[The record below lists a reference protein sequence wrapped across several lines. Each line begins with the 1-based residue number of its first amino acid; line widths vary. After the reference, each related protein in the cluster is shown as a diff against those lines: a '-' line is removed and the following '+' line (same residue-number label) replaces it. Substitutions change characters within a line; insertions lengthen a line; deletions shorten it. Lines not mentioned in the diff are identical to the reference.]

1 MLFEMNRESG
11 HIIKVIGV
19 GGGGSNAVTHMY
31 QKGIVGVD
39 FIICNTDI
47 QALEISPVPTK
58 IQLGPNLTKGM
69 GAGNKP
75 EVGRQAC
82 IESIDEIRRV
92 IEGDTKMLFITAG
105 MGGGTGT
112 GAAPIIAKVARELEI
127 LTIGIV
133 TIPFQFEG
141 PKRMRQAIEGLEELK
156 KNTDAI
162 IIINNDK
169 LRNVHASRTISEA
182 FACADDVL
190 TTAAKGIAEI
200 ITLPGKVNVDFQDV
214 YTVMK
219 DSGVAIMGAGVAAG
233 EDRALRAVQMALSS
247 EIIEDNNIH
256 GARNI
261 LLNITTGK
269 SEMTLEE
276 MYLITEYI
284 QQQAG
289 YGTDLIWGHCHDESY
304 DDQISVTVIA
314 TGFQQNSH
322 TINKTEKNIV
332 VLEDEESGPDAEEA
346 KLEPV
351 LKDSTEDL
359 PSAESIVEPSNAS
372 NTLVFEVDLEQ
383 RPADARTQI
392 QQQIHRERQ
401 TKEQQKALE
410 ELQQRYRQK
419 RKKWETSE
427 PPISVD
433 LDSEEISKMEKTPAY
448 LRRNVQLEDLP
459 EASSNASDKWTL
471 SIEDEEPIIRKKG
484 NSFLHDRAD

>member
-1 MLFEMNRESG
+1 MLFEMNRQNG

-19 GGGGSNAVTHMY
+19 GGGGSNAVTYMY

-39 FIICNTDI
+39 FVICNTDI

-75 EVGRQAC
+75 EIGRQAC

-92 IEGDTKMLFITAG
+92 IEGETKMLFITAG

-133 TIPFQFEG
+133 TIPFHFEG

-169 LRNVHASRTISEA
+169 LRSVHASRTISEA

-219 DSGVAIMGAGVAAG
+219 DSGVAIMGAGIAAG

-314 TGFQQNSH
+314 TGFQQSGH
-322 TINKTEKNIV
+322 AANKTEKNIV
-332 VLEDEESGPDAEEA
+332 VLEEDSGPDAEEA
-346 KLEPV
+346 GLEPV
-351 LKDSTEDL
+351 IKEATDNVPQVDGIADPTQ
-359 PSAESIVEPSNAS
+359 
-372 NTLVFEVDLEQ
+372 TLVFEVDLEQ
-383 RPADARTQI
+383 QSSLARAQI
-392 QQQIHRERQ
+392 QQQIDRERQ
-401 TKEQQKALE
+401 TKEHQKAIE

-419 RKKWETSE
+419 RKQWESNE
-427 PPISVD
+427 PPLSVD
-433 LDSEEISKMEKTPAY
+433 LDSEEIAKMEKTPAY

-459 EASSNASDKWTL
+459 DASTNASDKWTL